1 MDKSTVFCKVTPLTA
16 TYFMKNWP
24 SPLLKFPKITFVIPE
39 RYSVN
44 ENVVMVSVKTPA
56 VT

>member
-1 MDKSTVFCKVTPLTA
+1 MDKSTIFCKVTPLIA

-39 RYSVN
+39 KDSVN